1 MVGGGIRNREGR
13 DKFLTG
19 DLVEEAEVKMEEI
32 VQITVLCGNI

>member
-19 DLVEEAEVKMEEI
+19 DLVEESEVKMEEI
-32 VQITVLCGNI
+32 VQITVFCGNI